1 MSMQKWL
8 LPEYIEDILPQEARR
23 IEALRRRMLDLFYVH
38 GYELVMPPMVE
49 YLESLLTGT
58 GHDLD
63 LKTFKLVD
71 QLSGRMMGVRAD
83 ITPQVARIDAHLLNR
98 EGVTRLCYTGNVIHT
113 LPSGLMRTREPVQ
126 IGAELYGHAGVESD
140 VEIQQLMLT
149 ALQATG
155 IDALHLDLGHV
166 GVFRAL
172 VRRGEI
178 EREQESEL
186 FQILQTK
193 DVPALREATRTIT
206 PVVRDALLQLP
217 SLYGGAEVLQRAR
230 RDLPPLPE
238 IITSLDQLETIAK
251 AIRGMVSELCFDL
264 AELRGYHYHSGMV
277 FAVYAPG
284 HSSAIARG
292 GRYDEVGKA
301 FGRARPATGFTID
314 LRDVTMLSRETVLL
328 SRIAAPYRPG
338 DARLQRLIEDLRAAG
353 EVVVV
358 DLPGHANNIHDLKCD
373 RHLVQR
379 DEDWVIEPM
388 NKEV

>member
-1 MSMQKWL
+1 
-8 LPEYIEDILPQEARR
+8 
-23 IEALRRRMLDLFYVH
+23 MLDLFYGH
-38 GYELVMPPMVE
+38 GYELVMPPMIE

-98 EGVTRLCYTGNVIHT
+98 EGVMRLCYAGNVIHA
-113 LPSGLMRTREPVQ
+113 LPSGIMRTREPVQ
-126 IGAELYGHAGVESD
+126 IGAELYGHSGVESD

-149 ALQATG
+149 ALQTTG

-166 GVFRAL
+166 AVFRAL
-172 VRRGEI
+172 VRYGEI

-186 FQILQTK
+186 FQILQNK
-193 DVPALREATRTIT
+193 DVPALREATRDM
-206 PVVRDALLQLP
+206 PAAVRDALLLLP
-217 SLYGGAEVLQRAR
+217 SLYGGAEVLERAR
-230 RDLPPLPE
+230 RYLPQLPE
-238 IITSLDQLETIAK
+238 IAASVDQLSTVST
-251 AIRGMVSELCFDL
+251 AIQGMVFELCFDL
-264 AELRGYHYHSGMV
+264 AELRGYYYHSGMV
-277 FAVYAPG
+277 FAAYAPG

-314 LRDVTMLSRETVLL
+314 LRDVALL
-328 SRIAAPYRPG
+328 APASVPKGRIAAPYLPG
-338 DARLQRLIEDLRAAG
+338 DSQLARAIEKLRSAG
-353 EVVVV
+353 EVVVI
-358 DLPGHANNIHDLKCD
+358 DLPGHANNFHELNCA
-373 RHLVQR
+373 RHLVKR
-379 DEDWVIEPM
+379 AADWVIESM